1 MLCHAVGLRGHK
13 AAEELWISADRNT
26 MLRHGS
32 AHSQI
37 SKQPGESI
45 YKGHR
50 SYDLMLNLQLGIRFS
65 VGSITSKPVPNQLS
79 NSDFQRT
86 VRHPFTQPHCFSSNT
101 GCLQLLHSGWTLLDP
116 RA

>member
-1 MLCHAVGLRGHK
+1 MQ
-13 AAEELWISADRNT
+13 ISA
-26 MLRHGS
+26 
-32 AHSQI
+32 
-37 SKQPGESI
+37 QPGESI

-86 VRHPFTQPHCFSSNT
+86 VRHLTHLQRRSSAVIHARAATQHFGSKSSVLRPWRGQST
-101 GCLQLLHSGWTLLDP
+101 PDF
-116 RA
+116 